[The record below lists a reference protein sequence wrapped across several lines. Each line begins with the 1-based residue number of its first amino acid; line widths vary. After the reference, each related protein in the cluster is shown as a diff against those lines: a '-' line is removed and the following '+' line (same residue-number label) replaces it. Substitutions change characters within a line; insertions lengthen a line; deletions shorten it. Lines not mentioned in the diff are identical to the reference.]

1 MERTRPTAR
10 RNRLPGLATAAA
22 IGAGMV
28 MPLSA
33 PASAHVRVLSEGAE
47 AGKPATLQFRV
58 PSEKEFST
66 TVRVDVTLPEGVTA
80 GSVPVDDGWTINRTG
95 GGKGGPHVVW
105 TAQAGHEI
113 KPADTHTFTVRV
125 NPLPDEAVLRFDTAQ
140 TYSDGSVVN
149 WNQPAT
155 GGQEPDFP
163 APELVLD
170 PAAVSEP
177 PSSGSGPEGG
187 PHPAVSEGSGP
198 SAAPQVKTA
207 ADTSDGQDISL
218 VVWAVAGTLAAVGLI
233 ALVRRLKRPSTG
245 RHG

>member
-1 MERTRPTAR
+1 MERTRPTPR
-10 RNRLPGLATAAA
+10 RNRLPGLATATA

-28 MPLSA
+28 MLLSA

-47 AGKPATLQFRV
+47 AGKPATLRFRV

-66 TVRVDVTLPEGVTA
+66 TVRVDVTLPDGVTA
-80 GSVPVDDGWTINRTG
+80 GSVPADDGWTISRTG
-95 GGKGGPHVVW
+95 GGNAPHVVW
-105 TAQAGHEI
+105 TARAGHEI
-113 KPADTHTFTVRV
+113 KPTETQTFTVRV
-125 NPLPDEAVLRFDTAQ
+125 NPLPGEAVLRFDTAQ

-163 APELVLD
+163 VPELVLD
-170 PAAVSEP
+170 PAAVSQP
-177 PSSGSGPEGG
+177 PSSGSGPEDGT
-187 PHPAVSEGSGP
+187 HPAVSEGPGP
-198 SAAPQVKTA
+198 SATPRGKTA

-218 VVWAVAGTLAAVGLI
+218 AVWAVAGTLAGVGLI